1 MTANRYPDCLAFI
14 LRAEGG
20 YVNDPAD
27 HGGATN
33 QGITQRTYD
42 EWQERH
48 GLPTQSVRLISKDE
62 VSSIYE
68 GAYWNKCECANLPQP
83 LDLVVFDSA
92 VQHGTERASKWL
104 QHLVCVA
111 VDGVI
116 GFKTLYAVNDYVMR
130 NRLKTLVNDYMD
142 ARYAFY
148 AGIIARDPTQKQFE
162 RGWKNRMVRLEFAV
176 NQQLKG

>member
-1 MTANRYPDCLAFI
+1 MDRFVQCLEFV
-14 LRAEGG
+14 LGREGE
-20 YVNDPAD
+20 YSNLKDD
-27 HGGATN
+27 RGGATN
-33 QGITQRTYD
+33 CGITQRTYD

-62 VSSIYE
+62 VSCIYK

-83 LDLVVFDSA
+83 IDLVVFDSA
-92 VQHGTERASKWL
+92 VQHGTERACKWV

-130 NRLKTLVNDYMD
+130 NRLKTLVDDYMD

-148 AGIIARDPTQKQFE
+148 AGIISRDPTQKKFE
-162 RGWKNRMVRLEFAV
+162 RGWNNRMVRLEFAV